1 MKFSRLRI
9 HGFKT
14 FVEPTD
20 FLIEPGLTGVVGPNG
35 CGKSNL
41 VEALRWVMGENSF
54 KNMRA
59 SGMDDVI
66 FSGSGN
72 RPARNTAEVML
83 TVDNSR
89 RLAPAQFNDHDVL
102 EVSRRIER
110 EAGSLYKI
118 NGREVRARD
127 VQILFADASTG
138 SRSPALVRQG
148 QIGEII
154 SAKPQAR
161 RRILEEAAGIAGL
174 HARRHEA
181 ETRLKAAETN
191 LDRLETVLSQIES
204 QLDGLKRQARQAVR
218 YRGLSADI
226 RKAEATLA
234 WLKFREAGDLVREAE
249 RLVELETRVVAE
261 RTTGQAEAAKDQ
273 AVAAHRLPALRDEA
287 AKAGA
292 ALHRLVT
299 ARDQLEGEERRARER
314 MAELDRRIAQLDG
327 DLAREKALGAD
338 AEGVMARL
346 AAEEAELAATGEGAK
361 AAEAAA
367 AAAVTAAEA
376 TLAAAEKS
384 FSEATSALAEIVA
397 RRNQL
402 ERSIRDAGERL
413 MRLEG
418 QLGEIDAETARLEAG
433 SDHAARLDALRAELS
448 AAASALA
455 AAEAEAV
462 AAEQAHAAARSQE
475 GEARRPLADAER
487 LVQRIDTEVRT
498 LAKVLN
504 VSHASKWPPVLEAIT
519 VARGYETALGAALG
533 DDLDAP
539 TASASPQRWAGAD
552 ATGDPALPEGAE
564 PLSAQVK
571 APAELSRRIAQIGLV
586 ARADGPRLA
595 ALLKPGQRLVSR
607 EGDLWRWDGFVV
619 AANAPTAAARRL
631 AERNRLGDLEKDLV
645 TAKEKAAD
653 LRRLA
658 DVALGLVRA
667 AAEREQQ
674 ARDGWRAAQRRADAL
689 RDQLAAAERAAAGI
703 VTRLAALVEAR
714 SRLKASIDEAV
725 AVKADAVTAL
735 QGLGQTAQLESA
747 LAEIRAEV
755 AQNRAVLAEAR
766 AHAQG
771 LTREAEMRARRR
783 AEIGRD
789 RSAWTERQANAG
801 RQVAAL
807 DQRLAEARAEAR
819 TLAEAPDT
827 FAVQRREIIARI
839 QEGEAAQRAAADA
852 LAAGETALAA
862 ADRAA
867 RAALDAM
874 TAARE
879 AFART
884 EARLEAARQRLQEIG
899 AEIAEKFDAE
909 PQGLLRIAGL
919 AVDAALPDARRIEDQ
934 LEALRR
940 ERERL
945 GGVNLRAD
953 DELTEVQAQFDGMV
967 RERDDLVEAIKKLRA
982 GIGSL
987 NREGRERLLASFATV
1002 NANFQRLFTTLFGGG
1017 TAELQLVE
1025 SDDPL
1030 EAGLDILARPPG
1042 KKPQTLSLL
1051 SGGEQALTA
1060 IALIFAVFLTNPAPI
1075 CVLDEVDAP
1084 LDDANVERYCDLLD
1098 EMARTTDTRFVVIT
1112 HNPITMSRM
1121 DRLFG
1126 VTMAER
1132 GVSTLVSVDLGR
1144 AEQLIAAE

>member
-181 ETRLKAAETN
+181 ETRLKGAETN

-234 WLKFREAGDLVREAE
+234 WLKFREAGELVREAE
-249 RLVELETRVVAE
+249 RLVELETRTVAE
-261 RTTGQAEAAKDQ
+261 RTTDQASAAKDQ
-273 AVAAHRLPALRDEA
+273 AVAAHQLPALRDEA
-287 AKAGA
+287 ARAGA

-299 ARDQLEGEERRARER
+299 ARDQLEGEERRARDR

-327 DLAREKALGAD
+327 DLAREKSLGAD

-346 AAEEAELAATGEGAK
+346 AAEEAELAAIGEGAK
-361 AAEAAA
+361 TAEAGAL
-367 AAAVTAAEA
+367 AEV
-376 TLAAAEKS
+376 AAAETALAVAEKA

-418 QLGEIDAETARLEAG
+418 QLAEIDAETAKLEAG
-433 SDHAARLDALRAELS
+433 SDHAARLDALRAEL
-448 AAASALA
+448 AAAAAALG

-462 AAEQAHAAARSQE
+462 AAEQAHVAARSQE

-498 LAKVLN
+498 LAKILN
-504 VSHASKWPPVLEAIT
+504 VAHASKWPPVLEAIS

-539 TASASPQRWAGAD
+539 TASASPQHWGGAD
-552 ATGDPALPEGAE
+552 GTGDAALPEGAE
-564 PLSAQVK
+564 PLSARVR
-571 APAELSRRIAQIGLV
+571 APAELARRLAQIGLV
-586 ARADGPRLA
+586 DKADGARLA

-653 LRRLA
+653 LRKLA
-658 DVALGLVRA
+658 DVALGLVKA

-689 RDQLAAAERAAAGI
+689 RDQLAGAERAAAGI

-725 AVKADAVTAL
+725 AVKADALTAL
-735 QGLGQTAQLESA
+735 QGLGQTAQLEAA

-755 AQNRAVLAEAR
+755 AQNRATLAEAR

-771 LTREAEMRARRR
+771 LIREAEMRARRL
-783 AEIGRD
+783 AEIARD
-789 RSAWTERQANAG
+789 RAGWTERQANAG

-807 DQRLAEARAEAR
+807 DQRLAEARTEAK
-819 TLAEAPDT
+819 TLSEAPDT

-884 EARLEAARQRLQEIG
+884 EARLEAAGQRLEEIG
-899 AEIAEKFDAE
+899 AEIAEKFEAE
-909 PQGLLRIAGL
+909 PQALLRIAGL

-934 LEALRR
+934 LDGFRR

-967 RERDDLVEAIKKLRA
+967 AERDDLVEAIKKLRA

-1002 NANFQRLFTTLFGGG
+1002 NENFQRLFTTLFGGG

-1030 EAGLDILARPPG
+1030 EAGLDILAKPPG

>member
-89 RLAPAQFNDHDVL
+89 RLAPAQFNDHDIL

-138 SRSPALVRQG
+138 ARSPALVRQG

-154 SAKPQAR
+154 SAKPQSR

-204 QLDGLKRQARQAVR
+204 QLEGLKRQARQAVR

-234 WLKFREAGDLVREAE
+234 YLKFREAGDLVREAE

-261 RTTGQAEAAKDQ
+261 RTTEQAEAAKNQ
-273 AVAAHRLPALRDEA
+273 AVAAHQLPALRDEA

-292 ALHRLVT
+292 ALHRLVL
-299 ARDQLEGEERRARER
+299 ARDQLDGEEKRARER
-314 MAELDRRIAQLDG
+314 MAELDRRVAQLDG
-327 DLAREKALGAD
+327 DIARERSLGAD
-338 AEGVMARL
+338 ADGVIARL
-346 AAEEAELAATGEGAK
+346 TEEEAGLRAAAEGAK
-361 AAEAAA
+361 GAEAEGAA
-367 AAAVTAAEA
+367 RV
-376 TLAAAEKS
+376 AAAESALAQLEKA
-384 FSEATSALAEIVA
+384 FSEATSTLAEVVA

-418 QLGEIDAETARLEAG
+418 QLGDIDAETARLEAG
-433 SDHAARLDALRAELS
+433 SDHAVRLAALKDELAS
-448 AAASALA
+448 AAEALA
-455 AAEAEAV
+455 AAEGEAV
-462 AAEQAHAAARSQE
+462 AAEKAHAVARSQE
-475 GEARRPLADAER
+475 GDARRPLADAER
-487 LVQRIDTEVRT
+487 TVQRIDTEVRT
-498 LAKVLN
+498 LSKILN
-504 VSHASKWPPVLEAIT
+504 VAHKSMWPPVLEAIS
-519 VARGYETALGAALG
+519 VAKGYETALGAALG

-539 TASASPQRWAGAD
+539 TASASPQHWAGAD
-552 ATGDPALPEGAE
+552 ASGDPALPEGAE
-564 PLSAQVK
+564 RLSDHVK
-571 APAELSRRIAQIGLV
+571 APAELARRLAQIGLV

-595 ALLKPGQRLVSR
+595 SRLRPGQRLVSR

-631 AERNRLGDLEKDLV
+631 AERNRLGDLEKELV
-645 TAKEKAAD
+645 TARAKVED
-653 LRRLA
+653 LKKLA
-658 DVALGLVRA
+658 DVAVGVVKA
-667 AAEREQQ
+667 CAEREQA

-689 RDQLAAAERAAAGI
+689 RDQLAAAERDASAV

-714 SRLKASIDEAV
+714 SRLKASVDEAV

-735 QGLGQTAQLESA
+735 EGLGQTAHLEAA
-747 LAEIRAEV
+747 LAEIRMEV
-755 AQNRAVLAEAR
+755 AQGRATLAEAR

-771 LTREAEMRARRR
+771 LQREAEMRTRRLGDI
-783 AEIGRD
+783 ARD
-789 RSAWTERQANAG
+789 RAQWLERQANAG
-801 RQVAAL
+801 RQIAAL
-807 DQRLAEARAEAR
+807 EQRLAEARVEAKA
-819 TLAEAPDT
+819 LAEAPDT
-827 FAVQRREIIARI
+827 FAVQRREVISRI
-839 QEGEAAQRAAADA
+839 HDAEAAQRGAADA

-867 RAALDAM
+867 RAALEAM
-874 TAARE
+874 TGARE
-879 AFART
+879 AFVRA
-884 EARLEAARQRLQEIG
+884 EARLESARQRIGEIG
-899 AEIAEKFDAE
+899 AEIAEKFESE
-909 PQGLLRIAGL
+909 PLALTRIAGL
-919 AVDAALPDARRIEDQ
+919 APDAALPDARRIEDQ
-934 LEALRR
+934 LDGLKR

-967 RERDDLVEAIKKLRA
+967 RERDDLVEAIKKLRG

-1002 NANFQRLFTTLFGGG
+1002 NENFQRLFTTLFGGG

-1030 EAGLDILARPPG
+1030 EAGLDILAKPPG

-1121 DRLFG
+1121 NRLFG

>member
-181 ETRLKAAETN
+181 ETRLKGAETN

-234 WLKFREAGDLVREAE
+234 WLKFREAGELVREAE
-249 RLVELETRVVAE
+249 RLVELETRTVAE
-261 RTTGQAEAAKDQ
+261 RTTDQATAAKDQ
-273 AVAAHRLPALRDEA
+273 AVAAHQLPALRDEA

-299 ARDQLEGEERRARER
+299 ARDQLEGEEKRARER

-327 DLAREKALGAD
+327 DLARERALGAD

-346 AAEEAELAATGEGAK
+346 VAEEAELAAIGEGAK
-361 AAEAAA
+361 TAEA
-367 AAAVTAAEA
+367 EA
-376 TLAAAEKS
+376 LAGVAAAETALAVAEKA

-418 QLGEIDAETARLEAG
+418 QLAEIDAETAKLEAG
-433 SDHAARLDALRAELS
+433 SDHAARLDALRAEL
-448 AAASALA
+448 AAAAAALTT
-455 AAEAEAV
+455 AEAEAV
-462 AAEQAHAAARSQE
+462 AAEQAHVAARSQE

-498 LAKVLN
+498 LSKILN
-504 VSHASKWPPVLEAIT
+504 VAHASKWPPVLEAIS

-539 TASASPQRWAGAD
+539 TASASPQHWG
-552 ATGDPALPEGAE
+552 
-564 PLSAQVK
+564 
-571 APAELSRRIAQIGLV
+571 
-586 ARADGPRLA
+586 
-595 ALLKPGQRLVSR
+595 
-607 EGDLWRWDGFVV
+607 
-619 AANAPTAAARRL
+619 
-631 AERNRLGDLEKDLV
+631 
-645 TAKEKAAD
+645 
-653 LRRLA
+653 
-658 DVALGLVRA
+658 
-667 AAEREQQ
+667 
-674 ARDGWRAAQRRADAL
+674 
-689 RDQLAAAERAAAGI
+689 
-703 VTRLAALVEAR
+703 
-714 SRLKASIDEAV
+714 
-725 AVKADAVTAL
+725 
-735 QGLGQTAQLESA
+735 
-747 LAEIRAEV
+747 
-755 AQNRAVLAEAR
+755 
-766 AHAQG
+766 
-771 LTREAEMRARRR
+771 
-783 AEIGRD
+783 
-789 RSAWTERQANAG
+789 
-801 RQVAAL
+801 
-807 DQRLAEARAEAR
+807 
-819 TLAEAPDT
+819 
-827 FAVQRREIIARI
+827 
-839 QEGEAAQRAAADA
+839 
-852 LAAGETALAA
+852 
-862 ADRAA
+862 
-867 RAALDAM
+867 
-874 TAARE
+874 
-879 AFART
+879 
-884 EARLEAARQRLQEIG
+884 
-899 AEIAEKFDAE
+899 
-909 PQGLLRIAGL
+909 
-919 AVDAALPDARRIEDQ
+919 
-934 LEALRR
+934 
-940 ERERL
+940 
-945 GGVNLRAD
+945 
-953 DELTEVQAQFDGMV
+953 
-967 RERDDLVEAIKKLRA
+967 
-982 GIGSL
+982 
-987 NREGRERLLASFATV
+987 
-1002 NANFQRLFTTLFGGG
+1002 
-1017 TAELQLVE
+1017 
-1025 SDDPL
+1025 
-1030 EAGLDILARPPG
+1030 
-1042 KKPQTLSLL
+1042 
-1051 SGGEQALTA
+1051 
-1060 IALIFAVFLTNPAPI
+1060 
-1075 CVLDEVDAP
+1075 
-1084 LDDANVERYCDLLD
+1084 
-1098 EMARTTDTRFVVIT
+1098 
-1112 HNPITMSRM
+1112 
-1121 DRLFG
+1121 
-1126 VTMAER
+1126 
-1132 GVSTLVSVDLGR
+1132 
-1144 AEQLIAAE
+1144 